1 MIRYEPNGRTVLIT
15 LDGETDLNLGAVGA
29 ELHDR
34 IAQYR
39 DDDELWCAVVTGAG
53 ERAFSAGANL

>member
-29 ELHDR
+29 SCTSASPS
-34 IAQYR
+34 IATTTS
-39 DDDELWCAVVTGAG
+39 CGA
-53 ERAFSAGANL
+53 R